1 MEIAP
6 PMKQMGY
13 DRASVV
19 FSPEGRMYQ
28 VEYARKAVEKATTVL
43 GITFSNGIAL
53 VAGKAIQRRA
63 RELTI
68 EEDGV
73 KIVISGDQ
81 KLKSLEIDGMT
92 NDRVLDLI
100 NKAIKKSQELAA
112 KKLAE
117 MSGGLTGML
126 KGGLMGQGE

>member
-1 MEIAP
+1 MFDKI
-6 PMKQMGY
+6 KQ
-13 DRASVV
+13 
-19 FSPEGRMYQ
+19 
-28 VEYARKAVEKATTVL
+28 L
-43 GITFSNGIAL
+43 GQLKKMRDQAM
-53 VAGKAIQRRA
+53 AIQKQLA
-63 RELTI
+63 AEELVI

-73 KIVISGDQ
+73 KIVITGDQ

-126 KGGLMGQGE
+126 KGGLMGGEQ